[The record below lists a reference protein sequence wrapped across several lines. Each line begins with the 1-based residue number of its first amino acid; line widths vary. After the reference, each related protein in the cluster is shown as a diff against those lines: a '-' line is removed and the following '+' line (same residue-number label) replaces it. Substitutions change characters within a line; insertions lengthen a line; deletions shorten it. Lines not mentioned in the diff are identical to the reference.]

1 MKENKRKAP
10 IENFD
15 WDKLEREDKKNKSKK
30 KSFKPVKK
38 SKRPLDWIDEEED
51 DFYLT
56 PVNAEDEDIK
66 KEMELL
72 SDEEKELPYPDHFL
86 ADINSMLKSIDK
98 DEINNIDEEDED
110 AR

>member
-15 WDKLEREDKKNKSKK
+15 WDKLEREDKKAKSKK
-30 KSFKPVKK
+30 KPLKPVKK
-38 SKRPLDWIDEEED
+38 PKRPLDWEDEEED
-51 DFYLT
+51 DFYAT
-56 PVNAEDEDIK
+56 PVNEEDEDIK

-72 SDEEKELPYPDHFL
+72 SDEERDLPYPDHFL

-98 DEINNIDEEDED
+98 DEIDNINEDED
-110 AR
+110 L